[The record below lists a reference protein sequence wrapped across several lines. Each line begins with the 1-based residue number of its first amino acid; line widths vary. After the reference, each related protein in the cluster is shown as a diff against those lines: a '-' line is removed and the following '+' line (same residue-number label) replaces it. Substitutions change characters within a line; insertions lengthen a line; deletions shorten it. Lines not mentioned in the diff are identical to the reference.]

1 MIAGNVL
8 GRPFSASAPSE
19 GCLPSSVSSGTF
31 LTACVALS
39 TYAAEK
45 EKKVERDYP
54 FYPPAP
60 AAQTPQMAMEKSLG
74 CLSCHEDTDAK
85 SMHSNPGVVLGCV
98 DCHGGDAGVSIADGL
113 PRETPEYTAAME
125 KAHVL
130 PQYVDS
136 WHYPS
141 SANPEASYTLL
152 NRESPE
158 FVRFVN
164 PSDYRIVEEACGACH
179 MSTIQ
184 AAKRSIMATGAM
196 LWGGAAYNNGIL
208 PFKNYLLGEAYTR
221 EGKPAGLRAR
231 RSRRRSSPKKS
242 MELHLNCYPPRLGN
256 RQTRG
261 HL

>member
-1 MIAGNVL
+1 MSQQAKRVCAERTRPSFRRIIAG
-8 GRPFSASAPSE
+8 F
-19 GCLPSSVSSGTF
+19 F
-31 LTACVALS
+31 LTVCVALP

-45 EKKVERDYP
+45 EKKVKRDYP

-60 AAQTPQMAMEKSLG
+60 AAQTPQMAMDKSLG

-113 PRETPEYTAAME
+113 SRETPGYIAAME
-125 KAHVL
+125 QAHVL

-164 PSDYRIVEEACGACH
+164 PSD
-179 MSTIQ
+179 
-184 AAKRSIMATGAM
+184 
-196 LWGGAAYNNGIL
+196 
-208 PFKNYLLGEAYTR
+208 
-221 EGKPAGLRAR
+221 
-231 RSRRRSSPKKS
+231 
-242 MELHLNCYPPRLGN
+242 
-256 RQTRG
+256 
-261 HL
+261 